1 MASGGDLALSI
12 LGFLNERPMH
22 GYELLE
28 RVADL
33 AGAERGVD
41 AGNLYRVLR
50 ALEEEGIVRSEWN
63 ADLPGPA
70 KRTYELTEDG
80 ERLLDR
86 WADALRET
94 RERITGFLERYEEG
108 RR

>member
-1 MASGGDLALSI
+1 
-12 LGFLNERPMH
+12 MH

-33 AGAERGVD
+33 AGAERSVD

-63 ADLPGPA
+63 AELPGPA

-80 ERLLDR
+80 ARLLDR
-86 WADALRET
+86 WADALGET
-94 RERITGFLERYEEG
+94 RERITSFLERYEQG

>member
-1 MASGGDLALSI
+1 
-12 LGFLNERPMH
+12 MH

-33 AGAERGVD
+33 AGAGRSVD

-70 KRTYELTEDG
+70 KRTYELTEEG
-80 ERLLDR
+80 ARLLDR

-94 RERITGFLERYEEG
+94 RERITSFLERYEQG